1 MMATSEGG
9 AGRQQVF
16 ISGIGT
22 LPQSLPICSQ
32 HSCSSAVI
40 AIPGIRHRR
49 SGVTSQ
55 KRIRSAVVNRRRHIT
70 STFRILGLK
79 QGNSKDLH
87 RQAGY
92 DKTSKG
98 FTARTGTAWAVYEP
112 PGNSSKNCSVGAHIT
127 STYGS
132 VSWSARALPLFFNS
146 EVSTGTVSSELEI
159 FAALTFED
167 TNPCLTQYRPS
178 RARSIP
184 WSKVSSPHHLEW
196 AVCLSRRNSAGQA
209 FSSALYRTMDTRRN
223 SSEGK
228 LQR

>member
-87 RQAGY
+87 RQAERRQDEQRLHGT
-92 DKTSKG
+92 DRDG
-98 FTARTGTAWAVYEP
+98 LGGIRTAWKFIE
-112 PGNSSKNCSVGAHIT
+112 
-127 STYGS
+127 
-132 VSWSARALPLFFNS
+132 
-146 EVSTGTVSSELEI
+146 
-159 FAALTFED
+159 
-167 TNPCLTQYRPS
+167 
-178 RARSIP
+178 
-184 WSKVSSPHHLEW
+184 
-196 AVCLSRRNSAGQA
+196 
-209 FSSALYRTMDTRRN
+209 
-223 SSEGK
+223 K
-228 LQR
+228 LQRWCPHHEYIWFGIMECSRSSSVF